1 MAEAGS
7 MVETCLI
14 VGAGDNLGAA
24 IARRF
29 AREGLHVVVSR
40 RRGVFSNLV
49 DEIKQQGG
57 VATGFHS
64 DARNEGEVIE
74 LVKKIESE
82 IGPIR
87 VCVFNIGG
95 NVQFPIADTTSRV
108 YYKVWEM
115 CAFAG
120 FLVGREVSVPMV
132 KRNAGTI
139 IFTGASASLRGNSGF
154 AAFSGGK
161 HALRALAQSMAKE
174 LGPKGVHVAHV
185 IIDGLINNPA
195 TRELFPERFDARGED
210 GILQPDEIAE
220 SYWQLHSQPRSTWT
234 FELDLRPFKE
244 PW

>member
-1 MAEAGS
+1 MAES
-7 MVETCLI
+7 CLV

-29 AREGLHVVVSR
+29 AREGLHTVISR
-40 RRGVFSNLV
+40 RRGDFSGLV
-49 DEIKQQGG
+49 AEIEKEGG
-57 VATGFHS
+57 VATGIHS
-64 DARNEGEVIE
+64 DARNEDEVIA
-74 LVKKIESE
+74 LVNKIETE
-82 IGPIR
+82 IGSLSACI
-87 VCVFNIGG
+87 FNVGG
-95 NVQFPIADTTSRV
+95 NVQFSIADTTARV

-120 FLVGREVSVPMV
+120 FLVGREVSVPMS
-132 KRNAGTI
+132 KRNKGTI

-161 HALRALAQSMAKE
+161 HALRALAQSMARE

-195 TRELFPERFDARGED
+195 TRELFPERFKKRGED

-220 SYWQLHSQPRSTWT
+220 AYWQLHVQPRSTWT

>member
-1 MAEAGS
+1 M
-7 MVETCLI
+7 ETCLV
-14 VGAGDNLGAA
+14 VGAGNNLGAA

-29 AREGLHVVVSR
+29 AREGLHTIVSR
-40 RRGVFSNLV
+40 RRGDFSKLV
-49 DEIKQQGG
+49 AKIESEGG
-57 VATGFHS
+57 IATGIHS
-64 DARNEGEVIE
+64 DARNEEDVIALINKVE
-74 LVKKIESE
+74 TE
-82 IGPIR
+82 IGPLVACI
-87 VCVFNIGG
+87 FNVGG
-95 NVQFPIADTTSRV
+95 NVQFSIADTTSRV

-120 FLVGREVSVPMV
+120 FLVGREASIPMS
-132 KRNAGTI
+132 KRKKGTI

-195 TRELFPERFDARGED
+195 TKELFPERFEQRGKD
-210 GILQPDEIAE
+210 GIMETDEIAE
-220 SYWQLHSQPRSTWT
+220 AYWQLHIQSRSAWT

-244 PW
+244 TW